1 MWGFCLKCYDNQ
13 NKGCTFVET
22 NKEKDMKAFKNKNFE
37 KRNDNRT
44 NLVFCQSEN
53 SPSENW
59 VECDELELDCS
70 DCIHLYT
77 QAGVR
82 YFGYL

>member
-1 MWGFCLKCYDNQ
+1 VRFFVLCIAGIK
-13 NKGCTFVET
+13 KGCTFVET
-22 NKEKDMKAFKNKNFE
+22 NKENMNTFKNKNFE

>member
-1 MWGFCLKCYDNQ
+1 MN
-13 NKGCTFVET
+13 T
-22 NKEKDMKAFKNKNFE
+22 FKNKNFE

-59 VECDELELDCS
+59 VECEELELDCS